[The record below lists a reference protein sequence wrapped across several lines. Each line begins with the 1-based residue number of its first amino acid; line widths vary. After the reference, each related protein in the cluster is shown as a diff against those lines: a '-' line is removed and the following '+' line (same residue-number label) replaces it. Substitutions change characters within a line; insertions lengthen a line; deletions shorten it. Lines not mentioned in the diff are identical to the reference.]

1 VRRTVLLFIAM
12 GMISIMPIGVALAAS
27 PVRIIGLRCDALGDD
42 TKNLNGEYVVLQN
55 TSRKSVVLAGWRI
68 HDRGRN
74 HVYTFPAG
82 FKLRPNA
89 EVRVH
94 TGEGRRRPGDLY
106 WGQGSSVWNNPPEGD
121 TAALRDR
128 AGTIKNTR
136 SC

>member
-55 TSRKSVVLAGWRI
+55 TSRKSVVLAGWSI
-68 HDRGRN
+68 HDKGRT
-74 HVYTFPAG
+74 HLYTFPAG
-82 FKLRPNA
+82 YKLGPDA
-89 EVRVH
+89 VVRVH
-94 TGEGRRRPGDLY
+94 TGEGRQRPGDLY

-121 TAALRDR
+121 TATLRACANR
-128 AGTIKNTR
+128 LATFRT
-136 SC
+136 

>member
-1 VRRTVLLFIAM
+1 VRRTVLLFIALA
-12 GMISIMPIGVALAAS
+12 MISIMAIGVALAAS

-74 HVYTFPAG
+74 HFYTFPAG

-89 EVRVH
+89 VVRVH
-94 TGEGRRRPGDLY
+94 TGEGRRRSGDLY

-121 TAALRDR
+121 TATLRNR
-128 AGTIKNTR
+128 AGTIKDTR